1 MTSRACSLSAG
12 ANSDI
17 CSLAVAQWCIQTNSP
32 AIATEKKIAS
42 SSTCPPIFLTS
53 PTADPDGRGG
63 SMLAS
68 LVPLR
73 QRVFSSSRSRR
84 ARPFCTCV
92 CVRARACVFWVCLCV
107 FVCVCVYMN
116 IASGFLYL
124 KILHCVFF
132 FVGKRHRPTVRA
144 CAKAL
149 RSVDIEP

>member
-92 CVRARACVFWVCLCV
+92 CVRACVRVLGLVCVCVCLCV
-107 FVCVCVYMN
+107 FVC
-116 IASGFLYL
+116 I
-124 KILHCVFF
+124 
-132 FVGKRHRPTVRA
+132 
-144 CAKAL
+144 
-149 RSVDIEP
+149 